1 MKKILLMSLLFTSIY
16 SQGTFSGVTYFDY
29 TYDLTK
35 DATNDAGFGLNRV
48 YFTYQKEISDEIS
61 YKFQTDVGQ
70 LEVFDDFT
78 LTDPSYC
85 EDGIQQNQEDCEAIT
100 DCDGD
105 GVAEDPCQW
114 TIVEPGIEDLNINT
128 KNTQFAAYLKKAQ
141 LDWKSPIGKLTFG
154 MQGMNMFNVTEKT
167 WGFRFLQKSA
177 MDKYKFSSSAD
188 LGIGL
193 SGKLFDN
200 ISYSVMY
207 TNGTGYKASE
217 NDKHKKI
224 SIQLVHGE
232 KKLVKKDGF
241 NAGTSF
247 SVEPY
252 DFDETTIKNKIVTS
266 IYGGYAGNG
275 LRIGTELDTHTDEG
289 NDITQQIIAAYASYK
304 LSEKLESLVY
314 FDMYDPDI
322 SKNKDE
328 NTDMIIG
335 FNYRPAKGLT
345 MTPNMR
351 MSTPE
356 EGEGTTIFMLN
367 FEFKF

>member
-1 MKKILLMSLLFTSIY
+1 
-16 SQGTFSGVTYFDY
+16 
-29 TYDLTK
+29 
-35 DATNDAGFGLNRV
+35 
-48 YFTYQKEISDEIS
+48 
-61 YKFQTDVGQ
+61 
-70 LEVFDDFT
+70 
-78 LTDPSYC
+78 
-85 EDGIQQNQEDCEAIT
+85 
-100 DCDGD
+100 
-105 GVAEDPCQW
+105 
-114 TIVEPGIEDLNINT
+114 
-128 KNTQFAAYLKKAQ
+128 
-141 LDWKSPIGKLTFG
+141 
-154 MQGMNMFNVTEKT
+154 
-167 WGFRFLQKSA
+167 
-177 MDKYKFSSSAD
+177 
-188 LGIGL
+188 
-193 SGKLFDN
+193 
-200 ISYSVMY
+200 MY

>member
-1 MKKILLMSLLFTSIY
+1 MKKILLMSLLFASIY

-29 TYDLTK
+29 TYDLAK

-48 YFTYQKEISDEIS
+48 YFTYQKEISDGIS

-70 LEVFDDFT
+70 LEVFDDVDVDVDGEI
-78 LTDPSYC
+78 LVSTD
-85 EDGIQQNQEDCEAIT
+85 
-100 DCDGD
+100 
-105 GVAEDPCQW
+105 
-114 TIVEPGIEDLNINT
+114 
-128 KNTQFAAYLKKAQ
+128 KTQFVAYLKKAQ